1 MRIWAIGLALA
12 AALPLHAMTP
22 ERTAAIDAAAH
33 EAMARTGS
41 RGLALAV
48 IDHGKVVLVR
58 AYGIRN
64 AAAAPLQT
72 DTIMYGASLTKTM
85 FAYAV
90 MQLVDEGKVDLD
102 RPIADYLPKPLPE
115 YGNLDAYGNWAD
127 LAGDERWRRI
137 TPRIILTHST
147 GFANFSFDEPD
158 GKLHIHFDPGSR
170 YAYSGE
176 GIILLQFALEKGLGL
191 DAGHEMQR
199 RVFDR
204 LGMVNSSAHWRPDF
218 ASHLADGWT
227 QEGKI
232 VAHDERSHVRLA
244 GSVDTSIA
252 DVANFAAGLV
262 RGEGLSARARAEMV
276 RPQLPITTLSQFPS
290 FQPELPPD
298 KRLPIA
304 AGLGLI
310 TFSGPQGRG
319 FFKGGHDDQT
329 ANTMVCVERGQKCAV
344 ILSNDV
350 RSERAF
356 PDLVRSL
363 IGETG
368 APWCWEYPQL
378 TSVKFG
384 PSQI

>member
-1 MRIWAIGLALA
+1 MPKWAIGLALA
-12 AALPLHAMTP
+12 ASLPLHAMTP
-22 ERTAAIDAAAH
+22 QRTSAVDAAARD
-33 EAMARTGS
+33 AMARTGS
-41 RGLALAV
+41 RGLAIAL
-48 IDHGKVVLVR
+48 IDQGKVVLVR
-58 AYGIRN
+58 AYGVRN
-64 AAAAPLQT
+64 AAAAPLET

-147 GFANFSFDEPD
+147 GFANFSFIEPD
-158 GKLHIHFDPGSR
+158 GKLRIHFDPGSR

-176 GIILLQFALEKGLGL
+176 GIILLQFVLEKGLGL
-191 DAGHEMQR
+191 DAGQEMQR

-204 LGMVNSSAHWRPDF
+204 LGMINSSAHWRPDF

-227 QEGKI
+227 DEGK
-232 VAHDERSHVRLA
+232 VVPHDERSHVRLA

-252 DVANFAAGLV
+252 DVAKFAAGLV
-262 RGEGLSARARAEMV
+262 RGEGLSARSRAEMV

-290 FQPELPPD
+290 FQPEVPPD
-298 KRLPIA
+298 KRFPIS
-304 AGLGLI
+304 AGLGVI
-310 TFSGPQGRG
+310 TFSGPQGPG

-329 ANTMVCVERGQKCAV
+329 ANTIVCVERGRKCAV

-368 APWCWEYPQL
+368 APWRWEYPEQ
-378 TSVKFG
+378 FR
-384 PSQI
+384 

>member
-1 MRIWAIGLALA
+1 MRKWAIGPALA
-12 AALPLHAMTP
+12 AILPLHAMTP
-22 ERTAAIDAAAH
+22 HRTAKIDAAAH
-33 EAMARTGS
+33 DAMARTGS
-41 RGLALAV
+41 RGLAIAL

-64 AAAAPLQT
+64 AAGAPLET

-90 MQLVDEGKVDLD
+90 MQMVDEGKVDLD

-115 YGNLDAYGNWAD
+115 CGNLDAYGNWAD

-158 GKLHIHFDPGSR
+158 GKLRIHFDPGSR

-176 GIILLQFALEKGLGL
+176 GIILLQFALEKGLSL
-191 DAGHEMQR
+191 DAGQEMQR

-204 LGMVNSSAHWRPDF
+204 LGMINSSAHWRPDF

-227 QEGKI
+227 DEGK
-232 VAHDERSHVRLA
+232 VVPHDERSHVRLA

-262 RGEGLSARARAEMV
+262 RGEGLSAPARAEIV

-290 FQPELPPD
+290 FQPEVPPG
-298 KRLPIA
+298 KRFPIS
-304 AGLGLI
+304 AGLGVI
-310 TFSGPQGRG
+310 TFSGPQGPG

-368 APWCWEYPQL
+368 APWRWEYPAQ
-378 TSVKFG
+378 FR
-384 PSQI
+384 